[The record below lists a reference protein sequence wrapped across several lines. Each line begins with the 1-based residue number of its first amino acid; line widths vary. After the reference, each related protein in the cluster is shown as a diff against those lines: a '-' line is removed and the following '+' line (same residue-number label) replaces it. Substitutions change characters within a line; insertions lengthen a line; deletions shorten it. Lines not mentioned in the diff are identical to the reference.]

1 MNAVDVPIAL
11 PEATIDRYR
20 VIAQQL
26 FLATAPLH
34 RLPERTRLLLDH
46 ATRAYAQALLAGS
59 DAPDRA
65 ARDALL
71 AADLDD
77 DDDRAVAACIATFQ
91 RSKLRT
97 HRETA
102 FLRLRDRERVQ
113 ALRLAAILQCTNTIA
128 QSSASQLAIRHEL
141 GEAAVQVAGPQSPNI
156 ADSLSEQAWLWRDQ
170 IGAISI
176 LVGEAEAA
184 QPFAPLPDLPPLAL
198 VPDQLAGDEP
208 AGEGTR
214 RMLRRFFERM
224 LAREED
230 VRRAE
235 DPEDVHQM
243 RVATRRLR
251 ATLQVLE
258 PIFDPE
264 QIRRFR
270 RGLRRAAA
278 ALGTVRDYDVFLSAL
293 RSFQAEQS
301 AAQAAPLDR
310 VIATVERERAKA
322 RITMLEDLQGGR
334 YARFKHAF
342 AIFLTT
348 PGADL
353 APLPETGIP
362 PRVRDIA
369 GSIIWRRYEAWRAF
383 EVLVPQASSE
393 QLHMARIAGKRL
405 RYVLEAFADP
415 LGPKSATALQQLADL
430 QEHMGLLQDG
440 ATAHM
445 HLANLGLLDDPGAQI
460 YLAHLTSHHEQL
472 LSQLPALWQKV
483 ASATYRR
490 NLFEM
495 IIRI

>member
-1 MNAVDVPIAL
+1 
-11 PEATIDRYR
+11 
-20 VIAQQL
+20 
-26 FLATAPLH
+26 
-34 RLPERTRLLLDH
+34 
-46 ATRAYAQALLAGS
+46 
-59 DAPDRA
+59 
-65 ARDALL
+65 
-71 AADLDD
+71 
-77 DDDRAVAACIATFQ
+77 
-91 RSKLRT
+91 
-97 HRETA
+97 
-102 FLRLRDRERVQ
+102 
-113 ALRLAAILQCTNTIA
+113 
-128 QSSASQLAIRHEL
+128 
-141 GEAAVQVAGPQSPNI
+141 
-156 ADSLSEQAWLWRDQ
+156 
-170 IGAISI
+170 
-176 LVGEAEAA
+176 
-184 QPFAPLPDLPPLAL
+184 
-198 VPDQLAGDEP
+198 
-208 AGEGTR
+208 
-214 RMLRRFFERM
+214 MLRRFFERM

-264 QIRRFR
+264 QISRFR

-278 ALGTVRDYDVFLSAL
+278 ALGTVRDYDVFLAAL

-301 AAQAAPLDR
+301 PQAALLDR

-322 RITMLEDLQGGR
+322 RISMFEDLQSGR

-460 YLAHLTSHHEQL
+460 YLAHLTRHHEQL